1 MKYDIY
7 DFTCYCPAVTSSPL
21 KPPFLLAPTVMPPAR
36 PLEPTGVR
44 GRKIH
49 LQG

>member
-1 MKYDIY
+1 MKYDIH
-7 DFTCYCPAVTSSPL
+7 DFTCYRPAVTSSPL
-21 KPPFLLAPTVMPPAR
+21 KPPFLLAATVMPPAR

-49 LQG
+49 L